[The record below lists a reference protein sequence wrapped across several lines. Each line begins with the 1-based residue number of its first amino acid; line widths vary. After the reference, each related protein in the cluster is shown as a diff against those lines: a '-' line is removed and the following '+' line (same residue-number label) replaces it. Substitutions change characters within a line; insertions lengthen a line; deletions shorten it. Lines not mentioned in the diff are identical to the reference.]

1 MARRRLS
8 RDVSTSEMLRLREEQ
23 KMSVKEIAKSL
34 DVSPQ
39 TVYRYIGPEPKKE
52 RPPKAQQGAVGR
64 AMVKAFN
71 AKYTQE
77 PKRSIQNCKSC
88 SNRGVACSFCLRN
101 PMLKDYYQKGE

>member
-1 MARRRLS
+1 MTRRRLDLDIS
-8 RDVSTSEMLRLREEQ
+8 VPEMLRLREEQ
-23 KMSVKEIAKSL
+23 KMPVKEIAKSL

-52 RPPKAQQGAVGR
+52 RSPKAQKGAVGR

-77 PKRSIQNCKSC
+77 PKRSMQTCKTC
-88 SNRGVACSFCLRN
+88 SNRGVGCSFCLRN